1 MYAYKST
8 TAAGMK
14 WLYMG
19 LIIGDMTLGQITKM
33 YATIAKI
40 GGRNNM
46 PAIVAY
52 QAFMQ

>member
-1 MYAYKST
+1 VYVYRST
-8 TAAGMK
+8 VAAGMK

-19 LIIGDMTLGQITKM
+19 LTIGDVTLGQIANI
-33 YATIAKI
+33 YATMAKI

-52 QAFMQ
+52 QAFV